1 MLSQKSFP
9 KKLLKW
15 YEKNPRSLPWKK
27 TKDPY
32 KIWLSEIIMQQTRV
46 EQGTPYYEKLIKLF
60 PTLTHLASAGEDEVL
75 RAWQG
80 LGYYTR
86 ARNLHAAAKQIV
98 TGYNKK
104 FPSSYNE
111 IIKLKGVGAYTAA
124 AISSFAFDL
133 PHAVVDGNVFRVL
146 SRAFGVKKPIDS
158 TGGKK
163 LFTELSNAL
172 LDKKNP
178 AAYNQAIMNFGAL
191 VCMPVNPLCEQC
203 FFRKEC
209 FAYRHHAVSELP
221 VKAKKNSVR
230 VRWFN
235 FLVLEGDDSM
245 IIEKRNEKDI
255 WNSLFQFPLI
265 ETATFADANEVLKII
280 SEKKFIPKKRLKVSG
295 VSSII
300 EHKLSHQTIMAQFIR
315 ISLFHQKIRMQ
326 AGWRTVKKG
335 DLKNFAFPK
344 LIANYIEKF
353 LH

>member
-1 MLSQKSFP
+1 MLQKSFP

-15 YEKNPRSLPWKK
+15 YEKNPRYLPWKK
-27 TKDPY
+27 TRDPY

-60 PTLTHLASAGEDEVL
+60 PTITHLANASEDEVM

-86 ARNLHAAAKQIV
+86 ARNLHAAANQIV
-98 TGYNKK
+98 TEHNKK
-104 FPSSYNE
+104 FPSSYE
-111 IIKLKGVGAYTAA
+111 DILKLKGVGAYTAA

-133 PHAVVDGNVFRVL
+133 PYAVVDGNVFRVL
-146 SRAFGVKKPIDS
+146 SRAFGIKKPVDS
-158 TGGKK
+158 TEGKK
-163 LFTELSNAL
+163 TFLDLSHAL

-178 AAYNQAIMNFGAL
+178 AAYNQAIMNFGAM
-191 VCMPVNPLCEQC
+191 VCLPAHPLCEQC

-209 FAYRHHAVSELP
+209 FAYTHQLVSELP
-221 VKAKKNSVR
+221 VKSKKKPVR
-230 VRWFN
+230 IRWFN
-235 FLVLEGDDSM
+235 FLVIEVGNKL

-255 WNSLFQFPLI
+255 WNCLFQFPLV
-265 ETATFADANEVLKII
+265 ETETFAGAAEIVKII
-280 SEKKFIPKKRLKVSG
+280 SEKKFTSKKHSKAVG
-295 VSSII
+295 ISSII

-315 ISLFHQKIRMQ
+315 ISLPHQKIKMLRN
-326 AGWRTVKKG
+326 WREIEKSA
-335 DLKNFAFPK
+335 LKNFAFPK